1 MSKKIAIFTGKIA
14 IDRGLSLKVMENL
27 ELSNR
32 RSHQHPLRHQHQHH
46 RL

>member
-14 IDRGLSLKVMENL
+14 IDRGLSLKVIENL
-27 ELSNR
+27 ELSNQSHR
-32 RSHQHPLRHQHQHH
+32 RPYRRHQQVR